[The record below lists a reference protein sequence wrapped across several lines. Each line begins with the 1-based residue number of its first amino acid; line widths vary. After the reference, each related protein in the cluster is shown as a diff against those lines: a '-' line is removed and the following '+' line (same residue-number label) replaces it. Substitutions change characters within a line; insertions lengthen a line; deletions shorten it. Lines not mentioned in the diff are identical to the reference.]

1 RIVKYLSDRFYDVEA
16 LLISRNQKK
25 YKNLQKQNADYKLA
39 NELDSDSVAAA
50 CFVLIHQGGVR
61 YQGHTDWYRES
72 KPWKIRSKDLP
83 VEAVDVSGSVINY
96 DGLDNLVRLS
106 ALKSLNLSHCPHI
119 DDWSLSRLHAFR
131 ETLEDLSL
139 AGCPQVTERGLAT
152 LHHLQ

>member
-1 RIVKYLSDRFYDVEA
+1 MAGLGF
-16 LLISRNQKK
+16 
-25 YKNLQKQNADYKLA
+25 
-39 NELDSDSVAAA
+39 
-50 CFVLIHQGGVR
+50 R

-139 AGCPQVTERGLAT
+139 AGCPQVTERGLTPPALT
-152 LHHLQ
+152 HPLAPTPFPENPGVLAPISQPPPTREPRSPGSQPPLL